1 MRILL
6 VSAHQQ
12 FGGSEQSAVYLMQAL
27 KARGHTVD
35 RVCYYA
41 SSEASDTETIILGK
55 KRRFPLPRVLD
66 YLNPFPA
73 YRLLKEVRRLKPD
86 VINVHNV
93 NDYAFSLFT
102 FLFLKKYPVVWTVH
116 DWWAQG
122 GFSIARLSSDSQVHA
137 SLNPEWGIR
146 LSKPLP
152 FGVRF
157 IERKIAKL
165 PRLTIVTPT
174 KWIADSYAHTPLAAL
189 PFETIPLGIDTST
202 FIPRTVEPP
211 GPPIVLYIGR
221 PNERKG
227 FDVLKKAMETV
238 CETQPDAELWAVGSH
253 GPDVQEGHVR
263 LFHTRKTAE
272 LPEFLRKAS
281 VFVSPGVET
290 PGLAALEAIASGVP
304 TVASD
309 IPPVREYVNDD
320 VAELYHYHD
329 ELDLADR
336 ILRILTDP
344 GRRRAMTEKGPAFI
358 DQHCSHRQMAER
370 YEELF
375 MRLVQAPT
383 LASSASV

>member
-12 FGGSEQSAVYLMQAL
+12 FGGSEQAAVYLMQGL
-27 KARGHTVD
+27 RARGHTVN
-35 RVCYYA
+35 RICYYA
-41 SSEASDTETIILGK
+41 SPEASDTDTLILGR
-55 KRRFPLPRVLD
+55 KRRLLPPRFVD

-73 YRLLKEVRRLKPD
+73 YRLLREVRRLKPD
-86 VINVHNV
+86 IINVHNV

-102 FLFLKKYPVVWTVH
+102 FLLLKAYPVVWTVH

-122 GFSIARLSSDSQVHA
+122 GFAISRVTPDTPVHA
-137 SLNPEWGIR
+137 SLNAEWGIR
-146 LSKPLP
+146 LSKSLP
-152 FGVRF
+152 FGVTY
-157 IERKIAKL
+157 IERTIAKL

-174 KWIADSYAHTPLAAL
+174 KWIGDSYAHTPFASL
-189 PFETIPLGIDTST
+189 PFETIPLGIDTGAFT
-202 FIPRTVEPP
+202 PRTQEPA

-227 FDVLKKAMETV
+227 FDVLKQAMEKV
-238 CETQPDAELWAVGSH
+238 WEQKPDAQLWAVGSH
-253 GPDVQEGHVR
+253 GPDVQDGKIR

-309 IPPVREYVNDD
+309 IPPVREYIDD
-320 VAELYHYHD
+320 TVAELYRYRD
-329 ELDLADR
+329 ADDLAAR
-336 ILRILTDP
+336 ILRILTDSE
-344 GRRRAMTEKGPAFI
+344 RRRAMIESGPSFI
-358 DQHCSHRQMAER
+358 ERRCSSALMAER

-375 MRLVQAPT
+375 MRLVPGSTA
-383 LASSASV
+383 ASSASV